1 MSTQILEFLRD
12 VSAGQGASPG
22 PGQAAGPARIVPPDE
37 TLPDGG
43 LSVVDPAQGLPVAR
57 VRRDD
62 PADLGAVI
70 GRAAA
75 AQRPWA
81 DLTAYERG
89 DVLLGTATRIR
100 ASLDDLSAVM
110 TAESGKPLRE
120 SRAEWLNAAAVFEWC
135 AEEGKRLYG
144 RIVPARVPGRRIWI
158 LRQPIGVVAAI
169 TAWNFPAALAARKW
183 AAALAAGCTV
193 IGRPSERTPLS
204 ALAMAGLAHQAGVPL
219 DALQVVV
226 TPGQPSAEA
235 FIDDPRVR
243 LLSFTG
249 SEETG
254 SWLIERAARSHT
266 EIRLELGGSAPV
278 IVLDDA
284 DPQAAAELSL
294 AAKFRNAGQVCIAPA
309 RFLVADAVAD
319 DYVDALATRFDAL
332 SVGAGTDEATD
343 VGPVIDE
350 SALERLSGMVRDS
363 VADGARLLRGGQRMD
378 RPGTFFAPTLLDGV
392 GNSDRISCQEIFGPI
407 VPVTRVRS
415 THEALA
421 AANDTRFGLAAFVH
435 TRDLDR
441 AFWFAERLEAGIVGI
456 NETVPST
463 AEAPFGG
470 WKDSGNAAE
479 GGIEALLEYTRTK
492 YVAIAVRQ
500 PEA

>member
-1 MSTQILEFLRD
+1 
-12 VSAGQGASPG
+12 
-22 PGQAAGPARIVPPDE
+22 
-37 TLPDGG
+37 
-43 LSVVDPAQGLPVAR
+43 
-57 VRRDD
+57 
-62 PADLGAVI
+62 
-70 GRAAA
+70 
-75 AQRPWA
+75 
-81 DLTAYERG
+81 
-89 DVLLGTATRIR
+89 
-100 ASLDDLSAVM
+100 M

-120 SRAEWLNAAAVFEWC
+120 SRAEWLNAAGVFEWC
-135 AEEGKRLYG
+135 AEEGKRAYG
-144 RIVPARVPGRRIWI
+144 RIVPARVPGRRIWV

-183 AAALAAGCTV
+183 AAALAAGCAV

-204 ALAMAGLAHQAGVPL
+204 ALAMAGLAHQAGVPA

-226 TPGQPSAEA
+226 TPGRPSAEA

-254 SWLIERAARSHT
+254 SWLLERAARSHT

-284 DPQAAAELSL
+284 DPQAAASLSL

-309 RFLVADAVAD
+309 RFLVADPVAD
-319 DYVDALATRFDAL
+319 DYVTALASRFDAL
-332 SVGAGTDEATD
+332 RVGPGSDEATD

-350 SALERLSGMVRDS
+350 TAIERLSGMVNDA
-363 VADGARLLRGGQRMD
+363 VAEGAQLLRGGQRLD
-378 RPGTFFAPTLLDGV
+378 RPGTFFEPTLLDGV

-415 THEALA
+415 TQEALA

-441 AFWFAERLEAGIVGI
+441 AIWFAERLEAGIVGI
-456 NETVPST
+456 NETVPAT

-470 WKDSGNAAE
+470 WKASGNAAE

>member
-1 MSTQILEFLRD
+1 MSERILEFLRE
-12 VSAGQGASPG
+12 VSAGDVAGGRPAARAARVSP
-22 PGQAAGPARIVPPDE
+22 PEADWAD
-37 TLPDGG
+37 DG
-43 LSVVDPAQGLPVAR
+43 LRVVDPARGEPVAR

-62 PADLGAVI
+62 PADLRSI
-70 GRAAA
+70 IDAAA
-75 AQRPWA
+75 SAQRPWA

-89 DVLLGTATRIR
+89 EALLGTATRIR
-100 ASLDDLSAVM
+100 ASLEDLTAVM

-120 SRAEWLNAAAVFEWC
+120 ARAEWLNAAAVFEWC
-135 AEEGKRLYG
+135 AEEGKRVYG
-144 RIVPARVPGRRIWI
+144 RIVPARVPGRRIWV

-183 AAALAAGCTV
+183 AAALAAGCAV

-204 ALAMAGLAHQAGVPL
+204 ALAMAGLAHQAGVPAG
-219 DALQVVV
+219 ALQVVV
-226 TPGQPSAEA
+226 MPGRPTAEA

-243 LLSFTG
+243 LISFTG

-254 SWLIERAARSHT
+254 SWLLERAARSHT

-284 DPQAAAELSL
+284 DPEAAASLSL

-309 RFLVADAVAD
+309 RFLVTEPVAD
-319 DYVDALATRFDAL
+319 GYVGALASRFDAL
-332 SVGAGTDEATD
+332 RVGPGTDDATD

-350 SALERLSGMVRDS
+350 TAIERLSGMVTEA
-363 VADGARLLRGGQRMD
+363 VADGARLLRGGRRLD

-392 GNSDRISCQEIFGPI
+392 GNGDRISGQEIFGPI
-407 VPVTRVRS
+407 VPVTRVRDARA
-415 THEALA
+415 ALA

-441 AFWFAERLEAGIVGI
+441 AIWFAERLEAGIVGI

-479 GGIEALLEYTRTK
+479 GGIEALLEYPRTK